1 MARVRTNIG
10 GFATSAAMAGA
21 FQLAAQRHGLAHEMV
36 LEWTPDAVA
45 VAGLAAAL
53 CFALPFVAGHFILD
67 RAGLTRRPYY
77 ALLGALSL
85 AAGFLVT
92 VPMARLQSL
101 AEQGT
106 LSLALLLPALLGAVI
121 GFLYHI
127 RAGWTT
133 EADDPEALRA
143 LLADLPRS
151 DEPAGEPGAAAPA
164 LAAPVRAPA
173 FGRRGASE
181 DFAHVSTGPSEYFEG
196 PLQVRTSIASMAI
209 AGAAAGA
216 LSGLLTMAGGVM
228 ARGTGWGLETLSGA
242 DINSTAGM
250 VFGNAFFGAFLY
262 PVPIYFGHRWA
273 QNRGRTTLADYAK
286 IGAAIPI
293 VVGLLM
299 FIVGVLATI
308 WYVIPTA
315 MAMALYRNLAGLEP
329 RDLPED
335 IQVADRRTLIGA
347 DHARRRYGRVVGG

>member
-10 GFATSAAMAGA
+10 GFGTAAAMAGA
-21 FQLAAQRHGLAHEMV
+21 FQLAAQRQGLAHEMV
-36 LEWTPDAVA
+36 IEWTPDAVA
-45 VAGLAAAL
+45 VTGLAAAL

-85 AAGFLVT
+85 AAAFLVT
-92 VPMARLQSL
+92 VPIARLQSM
-101 AEQGT
+101 AQQGT
-106 LSLALLLPALLGAVI
+106 LSLAILIPALLGAVI

-127 RAGWTT
+127 RAGWTA
-133 EADDPEALRA
+133 EDDDPEALRA
-143 LLADLPRS
+143 LLDDVTRPG
-151 DEPAGEPGAAAPA
+151 EPAGDSRGTAPGT
-164 LAAPVRAPA
+164 VPA
-173 FGRRGASE
+173 FGRKGASE
-181 DFAHVSTGPSEYFEG
+181 DLAHVSTGSSEYFEG
-196 PLQVRTSIASMAI
+196 PLQVRTTVASMAI

-216 LSGLLTMAGGVM
+216 LSGLLTMASLVM
-228 ARGTGWGLETLSGA
+228 AKGIGWGAEALSSG
-242 DINSTAGM
+242 DINGTAGM
-250 VFGNAFFGAFLY
+250 IFGGAFFGAFLY

-273 QNRGRTTLADYAK
+273 QARGLTTLADYAK

-293 VVGLLM
+293 IVGLLM
-299 FIVGVLATI
+299 FVVGVLATI

-315 MAMALYRNLAGLEP
+315 MAMALYRSLAGLEP

-335 IQVADRRTLIGA
+335 IQVSDRRALIGA